1 MTPGWSAGWAGGGG
15 GGHAGP
21 AGRPAGAGHHHQPW
35 RQHPGPRRHQGPG
48 HPAGDR
54 AAGECSTILTSIYI
68 VRRYSQYSEHKKKLQ
83 LVCEGV
89 PITKYSEFLCSS
101 MPTQCHNWRT
111 LLQAEHLGLVSH
123 MSLTSQ
129 ESRDTLDQDQELV
142 TVSQTNKQV
151 EETAVLPTQVSIILN
166 ATYMLIIVVT
176 SS

>member
-1 MTPGWSAGWAGGGG
+1 MNFFVLQCQRNVTI
-15 GGHAGP
+15 
-21 AGRPAGAGHHHQPW
+21 
-35 RQHPGPRRHQGPG
+35 
-48 HPAGDR
+48 GD
-54 AAGECSTILTSIYI
+54 
-68 VRRYSQYSEHKKKLQ
+68 
-83 LVCEGV
+83 
-89 PITKYSEFLCSS
+89 
-101 MPTQCHNWRT
+101 WRT

>member
-1 MTPGWSAGWAGGGG
+1 
-15 GGHAGP
+15 
-21 AGRPAGAGHHHQPW
+21 
-35 RQHPGPRRHQGPG
+35 
-48 HPAGDR
+48 
-54 AAGECSTILTSIYI
+54 
-68 VRRYSQYSEHKKKLQ
+68 
-83 LVCEGV
+83 
-89 PITKYSEFLCSS
+89 

-123 MSLTSQ
+123 ISLTSQ

>member
-1 MTPGWSAGWAGGGG
+1 M
-15 GGHAGP
+15 
-21 AGRPAGAGHHHQPW
+21 
-35 RQHPGPRRHQGPG
+35 
-48 HPAGDR
+48 
-54 AAGECSTILTSIYI
+54 
-68 VRRYSQYSEHKKKLQ
+68 
-83 LVCEGV
+83 
-89 PITKYSEFLCSS
+89 
-101 MPTQCHNWRT
+101 
-111 LLQAEHLGLVSH
+111 SH